1 MVSLCNLMSFTSE
14 ISCRLDFVL
23 DTVHLTTTFVVPW
36 KPQCQTGA
44 ASNRIV
50 ERIFKEGTEEKSSR
64 RTYNERKKVEFLSN
78 VKAEIIFRRRPLRC
92 FFFAWRKCGGK
103 ARTKRRGIKW
113 NGSGIP
119 HSRNFRKHFREHTF
133 ELTRFIPSFCSVK
146 LFNSFP
152 RGFQLTRTPPIVS
165 HPTPFFFLVTLSP
178 LQWRPT

>member
-23 DTVHLTTTFVVPW
+23 DTAHLTTTFVVPW

-50 ERIFKEGTEEKSSR
+50 ERIFKEGTGEKSSR